1 MKVEKELIQH
11 VASLARLKLSDK
23 EIDEFMPQMKELL
36 EHFSQLNQINTEK
49 VKPSFQPIELKN
61 VTRDDKKEQCM
72 TNEQALSGTEHKK
85 DNYFKGPGAV

>member
-85 DNYFKGPGAV
+85 DNYFKGPGVV